1 MKKEKLSLGGQIV
14 SILVKAKVIE
24 ADTNQTLGGYVDTLL
39 GVRATPCN
47 LGKVEAIA
55 KAVNMLQKKVNSK
68 LQKVEEIKKNNTLTK
83 QKQIIAD
90 LEKKLKEANQN
101 LAKLQNPSV

>member
-1 MKKEKLSLGGQIV
+1 MEKEKLSLGGQIA

-24 ADTNQTLGGYVDTLL
+24 ADTNQTFCGVIDTVFS
-39 GVRATPCN
+39 VRATPCN
-47 LGKVEAIA
+47 LDKVEAIA
-55 KAVNMLQKKVNSK
+55 KAINLLQKKVNSK
-68 LQKVEEIKKNNTLTK
+68 LQKVEEIRKNNTLTK